1 MIQGGLI
8 RRKGTGVSPRTL
20 NICLTV
26 LRNVLRGVP
35 SGSGTG
41 TAGCRAHLRAPGK
54 RAHKACGP
62 EGVVWI
68 NTMIIPEPPSE
79 ETRQKDYDSLTVS
92 GKRMDAISLHN
103 HPFAATCLGHRWAYN
118 KADLG
123 KPLITKLRPHLHLI
137 NSGEPNK
144 HFIRDCGVCE

>member
-26 LRNVLRGVP
+26 LRNVLRG
-35 SGSGTG
+35 
-41 TAGCRAHLRAPGK
+41 GCQVGRAQGRRDADRAHLRAPGK

-118 KADLG
+118 QEDL
-123 KPLITKLRPHLHLI
+123 
-137 NSGEPNK
+137 
-144 HFIRDCGVCE
+144 D